1 MYFETGGFP
10 QNLCIILCAEAL
22 IWFLYA
28 SLFLWARNPITF
40 LTMGL
45 ILVYNVL
52 EHSDVVLPH
61 FR

>member
-28 SLFLWARNPITF
+28 CLFLWANQSTSSINAIN
-40 LTMGL
+40 LTRAEFKEM
-45 ILVYNVL
+45 
-52 EHSDVVLPH
+52 
-61 FR
+61 